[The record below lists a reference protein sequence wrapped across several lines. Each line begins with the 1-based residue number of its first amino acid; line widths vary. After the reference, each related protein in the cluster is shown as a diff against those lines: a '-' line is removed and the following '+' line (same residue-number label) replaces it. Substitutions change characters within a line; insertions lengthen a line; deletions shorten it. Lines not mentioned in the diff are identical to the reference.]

1 MGWGGMLTFMWSC
14 THTWC
19 YVRDGVGWDVNVHVK
34 LHTYVMLRQG
44 WDGVGWGGML
54 TFMWSYLSCTH
65 TWCYVR
71 DGVGWDGNVHVKF
84 PHIRDALSSGGSHML
99 SMKTCFSS
107 VALKWPNFDT
117 CKRASE
123 NHPLGATLL
132 MFFIFLVTCS
142 WSTEKVA
149 RVLKIRSS
157 KKTSC
162 CNKLHSSR
170 KQTDRM
176 KRRAFYLRK
185 HMQSSFKRSHVF
197 ASLKAAT
204 KNVTNRRQVGK
215 ELSRELQCAKTEV
228 K

>member
-1 MGWGGMLTFMWSC
+1 
-14 THTWC
+14 
-19 YVRDGVGWDVNVHVK
+19 
-34 LHTYVMLRQG
+34 
-44 WDGVGWGGML
+44 
-54 TFMWSYLSCTH
+54 
-65 TWCYVR
+65 
-71 DGVGWDGNVHVKF
+71 
-84 PHIRDALSSGGSHML
+84 ML

-170 KQTDRM
+170 KQTKWKEEHFTWENTCNQASSALMCLPHLRLRLKTWQTDA
-176 KRRAFYLRK
+176 KLEKNFRASCNVPK
-185 HMQSSFKRSHVF
+185 
-197 ASLKAAT
+197 LKWNSIFCKT
-204 KNVTNRRQVGK
+204 CLVLGYPTTWKNAILP
-215 ELSRELQCAKTEV
+215 EKTQW
-228 K
+228 KC

>member
-1 MGWGGMLTFMWSC
+1 
-14 THTWC
+14 
-19 YVRDGVGWDVNVHVK
+19 
-34 LHTYVMLRQG
+34 MLRQG
-44 WDGVGWGGML
+44 WGGVGCWR
-54 TFMWSYLSCTH
+54 FCQIA
-65 TWCYVR
+65 
-71 DGVGWDGNVHVKF
+71 
-84 PHIRDALSSGGSHML
+84 HIRDALSSGGSHML

-170 KQTDRM
+170 KQTKWKEEHFTWENTCNQASSALMCLPHLRLRLKTWQTDA
-176 KRRAFYLRK
+176 KLEKNFRASYNVPK
-185 HMQSSFKRSHVF
+185 
-197 ASLKAAT
+197 LK
-204 KNVTNRRQVGK
+204 
-215 ELSRELQCAKTEV
+215 
-228 K
+228 

>member
-1 MGWGGMLTFMWSC
+1 MLTFMWNCTHTWCYVRDGVGWGGMLTFMWSC
-14 THTWC
+14 THSLNQKRYRC
-19 YVRDGVGWDVNVHVK
+19 VSGAG
-34 LHTYVMLRQG
+34 
-44 WDGVGWGGML
+44 
-54 TFMWSYLSCTH
+54 
-65 TWCYVR
+65 
-71 DGVGWDGNVHVKF
+71 
-84 PHIRDALSSGGSHML
+84 SGGSHI
-99 SMKTCFSS
+99 MKTSFGS

-170 KQTDRM
+170 KQTKWKEEHFTWENTCNQASSALMCLPHLRLRLKTWQTDA
-176 KRRAFYLRK
+176 KLEKNFRASCNVPK
-185 HMQSSFKRSHVF
+185 
-197 ASLKAAT
+197 LK
-204 KNVTNRRQVGK
+204 
-215 ELSRELQCAKTEV
+215 
-228 K
+228 